1 MTQNKRVGFIGL
13 GSMGWPMARNLQAA
27 GFDVTGFDLRSE
39 AMEALEGVG
48 GRGAGSA
55 LDCARDAD
63 LLVLMV
69 VNGAQARAILIEDG
83 AAEAMAPGG
92 LIALMSTC
100 LPADVA
106 ALVADLAP
114 TGRHLVDAPVS
125 GGVAGAEAGTLTIMA
140 AGTPAHI
147 AGLQPAFD
155 VMGGATYV
163 VGTQPGQGAVAKSV
177 NQLLCGVHL
186 AAAAEALSLAEK
198 LELDTQV
205 MLDIVSGSAASSW
218 MLRDRGSRMIQP
230 PGPITS
236 AVDIFVK
243 DLSIVAEA
251 GRGAKTPL
259 PLAAVAL
266 QMFLSAS
273 GAGDGAL
280 DDSQVIGAYRRLQG
294 RG

>member
-1 MTQNKRVGFIGL
+1 MTQRKRVGFIGL

-27 GFDVTGFDLRSE
+27 GFDVTGFDLRPE
-39 AMEALEGVG
+39 AMQALERVG
-48 GRGAGSA
+48 GRRAGSA
-55 LDCARDAD
+55 LDCARNAEV
-63 LLVLMV
+63 LVLMV
-69 VNGAQARAILIEDG
+69 VNGAQARAILIDGG

-106 ALVADLAP
+106 ALAADLAP

-140 AGTPAHI
+140 AGAPAAI

-163 VGTQPGQGAVAKSV
+163 VGARSGQGAVAKSV

-198 LELDTQV
+198 LELDTRV
-205 MLDIVSGSAASSW
+205 MLEIVSGSAASSW
-218 MLRDRGSRMIQP
+218 MLRDRGGRMIQP

-251 GRGAKTPL
+251 GRGARTPL
-259 PLAAVAL
+259 PLAAAAL

-294 RG
+294 RT